1 MSQNSRRSR
10 REGTE
15 NLIRGFGGRNCPLNL
30 NSSLVVSS
38 LLLVMGVDEPN
49 KLGRD
54 RQIGYNRRSV
64 LQFLIS
70 NYNSVLIS
78 N

>member
-15 NLIRGFGGRNCPLNL
+15 NLIRVFGGRNSPLSLNL
-30 NSSLVVSS
+30 NSSLVVSP

-49 KLGRD
+49 KLDRD
-54 RQIGYNRRSV
+54 RRIGYNKRSV
-64 LQFLIS
+64 LRFL
-70 NYNSVLIS
+70 NSS
-78 N
+78 